1 MTMTINAPER
11 AAHLSEPAAQPE
23 PAPARQPRGYA
34 RVLSLTDL
42 MIRRPDLM
50 GVYKPAD
57 VAAEAIRWSA

>member
-1 MTMTINAPER
+1 MTMTAIARVER
-11 AAHLSEPAAQPE
+11 TSAHAEVPP
-23 PAPARQPRGYA
+23 PPARQPRGYA